1 MPSGVWDLL
10 VQFGRHGLTNCPA
23 CNAHIGAFAP
33 PQVAGAY
40 RSEAVVVQ
48 AMCELY
54 SRMMATMG
62 MLMRPLLPQLLH
74 ELARTFPSTPV
85 VGVLSTLRDAI
96 EQYGRQYDD
105 ELHDTLLFV
114 MSELVNF
121 FCTWL
126 SSTKEPEVR
135 PMATDGD

>member
-1 MPSGVWDLL
+1 
-10 VQFGRHGLTNCPA
+10 
-23 CNAHIGAFAP
+23 
-33 PQVAGAY
+33 
-40 RSEAVVVQ
+40 
-48 AMCELY
+48 
-54 SRMMATMG
+54 
-62 MLMRPLLPQLLH
+62 MRPLLPQLLH

-96 EQYGRQYDD
+96 EQYGRQQDD

-121 FCTWL
+121 FCAWL

-135 PMATDGD
+135 PMATDGDGSQRMATDGDGSQRIATDGDGLRRIATDCNGLRRMATVCD